1 MRNTFAVTVMALVLA
16 SCADSAGVIQ
26 LGPNRYLFNVGD
38 ISIAGAEA
46 WARNKA
52 AEVATNYCEGAGK
65 TLNVTRLE
73 SRGPSNALGTY
84 VAGSASVEF
93 QCLANDSGRDG
104 QQKTHEQLTR

>member
-1 MRNTFAVTVMALVLA
+1 VRNTFAVTVMAFVLA
-16 SCADSAGVIQ
+16 SCADPAGVIQ

-38 ISIAGAEA
+38 ISIGGAEG

-73 SRGPSNALGTY
+73 SRGPSNALGIY

-93 QCLANDSGRDG
+93 QCLANDSGRDSK
-104 QQKTHEQLTR
+104 QTFHEQLTR